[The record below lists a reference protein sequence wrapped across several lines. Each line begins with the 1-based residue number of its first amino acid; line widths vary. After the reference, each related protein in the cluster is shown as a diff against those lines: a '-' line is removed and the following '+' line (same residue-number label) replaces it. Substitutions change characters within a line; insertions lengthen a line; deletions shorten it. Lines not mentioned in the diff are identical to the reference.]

1 MIPLMERKSKA
12 FLSAGYKDNKHEC
25 EEHLHELS
33 LLADTYGLE
42 TVGKMP
48 CLLRKITASTF
59 LTKGKLEE
67 AVESAREAG
76 ANIAIFDNEISPSQ
90 QRNLEK
96 AFGITVM
103 DRTEVILGVFADH
116 AHSKEAHLQVE
127 LAQTKYQVPRLK
139 RLWTHLGRQAGTAGA
154 GAYLKGAGEKQIEID
169 KRLLSKR
176 ITQLE
181 KEIKEIREHRLTQRK
196 QRMRSGIP
204 TFALIGY
211 TNVGKSTLLNAL
223 TDADVLVEDKLFATL
238 DTTTRK
244 FVLPNNQEI
253 LFIDTVGFIRKLP
266 HLLVASFMSTL
277 EEALQA
283 DILLHIIDASDPAA
297 CEHVQATF
305 EVLKELG
312 AANKP
317 MISIFNKID
326 QNEDPGLLKRLRVL
340 CSNSVMIS
348 AIEKTGFDDLIDR
361 LTKELEKRRKNVT
374 LKLPQSDYAIVSD
387 VNERGNVVETEYVD
401 NDVIVTAEL
410 PHELAEKYKKYQI

>member
-1 MIPLMERKSKA
+1 MERKDKA
-12 FLSAGYKDNKHEC
+12 FLIAGYKENKSEC

-33 LLADTYGLE
+33 LLADTYGME
-42 TVGKMP
+42 TVGQMP
-48 CLLRKITASTF
+48 CLLRKITAATF

-67 AVESAREAG
+67 AIEYVRESG
-76 ANIAIFDNEISPSQ
+76 ANIVVFDNEISPSQ

-103 DRTEVILGVFADH
+103 DRTEVILGVFAAH

-139 RLWTHLGRQAGTAGA
+139 RLWTHLGRQSGTAGA

-176 ITQLE
+176 ISHLE
-181 KEIKEIREHRLTQRK
+181 REIKEIRAHRITQRK
-196 QRMRSGIP
+196 QRVRSGIP

-244 FVLPNNQEI
+244 FILPNHQEI

-266 HLLVASFMSTL
+266 HLLVASFKSTL
-277 EEALQA
+277 EEALEA
-283 DILLHIIDASDPAA
+283 DILLHIVDASDPAA
-297 CEHVQATF
+297 CEHVKATF
-305 EVLKELG
+305 EVLEELG
-312 AANKP
+312 TTDKP
-317 MISIFNKID
+317 IISIFNKID

-340 CSNSVMIS
+340 CVNSVMIS
-348 AIEKTGFDDLIDR
+348 AKEKTGFDELIER
-361 LTKELEKRRKNVT
+361 ITQELEKTRKHVK
-374 LKLPQSDYAIVSD
+374 LKLPQSEYAVVSD
-387 VNERGNVVETEYVD
+387 VNKRGHVIETEYVD
-401 NDVIVTAEL
+401 NDVIVTADL
-410 PHELAEKYKKYQI
+410 PYELAEKYKKYQI